1 MKTFSLFLVSLV
13 LLAGCGSAED
23 LAMQIPGLPN
33 QDDIQDQVAKD
44 LAAQGIAMPDLTQ
57 DQGPES
63 AGKALVLRADEK
75 ETGLVDPTAKE
86 LWPQVNEYAKAAF
99 SGATLIGFNNFGP
112 MLDDNYTIPGRE
124 FANGHSNY
132 WVYIFVHEAADIT
145 DSKVDEKSE
154 AFGVEF
160 SGGKLKLVQVEINQE
175 EVNTG
180 DLFGD
185 GLMATDSSVLVQ
197 NAVEA
202 VKKEFGVDKFVHA
215 SFACRPMWPAT
226 FASGNGD
233 CRVTLYESQQTGF
246 RVDVY
251 NNSGVAQ
258 KVDQVDFR
266 SI

>member
-1 MKTFSLFLVSLV
+1 MKTFSLTLVCLAF
-13 LLAGCGSAED
+13 LAGCSAQD
-23 LAMQIPGLPN
+23 VAMEIPGLPS
-33 QDDIQDQVAKD
+33 QDDIQSQVAKD
-44 LAAQGIAMPDLTQ
+44 LAAQGIAMPDLNA
-57 DQGPES
+57 DSGPENVE
-63 AGKALVLRADEK
+63 KALVLRADVK
-75 ETGLVDPTAKE
+75 DTGLVDPTAKE
-86 LWPQVNEYAKAAF
+86 LWPQVKEYAAAVF
-99 SGATLIGFNNFGP
+99 PGATLIGFNNFGP

-132 WVYIFVHEAADIT
+132 WVYIFVHEAADVA
-145 DSKVDEKSE
+145 DSKVDERGE

-185 GLMATDSSVLVQ
+185 GIMATDTSVLVE
-197 NAVEA
+197 NAVKA

-233 CRVTLYESQQTGF
+233 CRVTLYESQETGF
-246 RVDVY
+246 RVDVF
-251 NNSGVAQ
+251 NKSGEVQ
-258 KVDQVDFR
+258 KVSPVEFK

>member
-57 DQGPES
+57 DTGPVS
-63 AGKALVLRADEK
+63 AGKALVLRAEAKD
-75 ETGLVDPTAKE
+75 TGLVDPTVKE
-86 LWPQVNEYAKAAF
+86 LWPQVKEYAVAAF
-99 SGATLIGFNNFGP
+99 PGATLIGFNNFGP
-112 MLDDNYTIPGRE
+112 TVDDNYTIPGRE

-132 WVYIFVHEAADIT
+132 WVYIFVHEAADT
-145 DSKVDEKSE
+145 ADSQVDDKSE

-160 SGGKLKLVQVEINQE
+160 KSGKLSLVSVEISRG
-175 EVNTG
+175 EVNTK

-185 GLMATDSSVLVQ
+185 GLVATDSSVLVQ
-197 NAVEA
+197 NAAAA

-215 SFACRPMWPAT
+215 SFACSPMWPAT

-258 KVDQVDFR
+258 KVDQVDFKAF
-266 SI
+266 